1 MTWIKRPALVRRLIK
16 WDIRLFTHTA
26 ILTLILIIGSP
37 ATATVYDDKFD
48 LKNVAS
54 IAVELLDSANGA
66 CWTNLKE
73 AREYAEEKLR
83 MRGAKIDND
92 GVATANNYRFQI
104 RVKGNRIYENVAGP
118 CYGGVSLKLFTFG
131 YFNGTWHVISAGTH
145 DEALLHPENLNKS
158 VIRAIKEFIAEFK

>member
-1 MTWIKRPALVRRLIK
+1 MMRAAVV
-16 WDIRLFTHTA
+16 A
-26 ILTLILIIGSP
+26 LILLIGSS
-37 ATATVYDDKFD
+37 ATAKVYDDKFD

-54 IAVELLDSANGA
+54 IGVELVDNADGA

-92 GVATANNYRFQI
+92 GVPTANNYSFAI
-104 RVKGNRIYENVAGP
+104 NVLGQRLFKNGTGP
-118 CYGGVSLKLFTFG
+118 CFGNVSVELFTFG
-131 YFNGTWHVISAGTH
+131 YFNGNFHAISAGAH
-145 DEALLHPENLNKS
+145 YEAVLHNENLNRY

>member
-1 MTWIKRPALVRRLIK
+1 MRAAVEVLMLM
-16 WDIRLFTHTA
+16 
-26 ILTLILIIGSP
+26 IGSP

-54 IAVELLDSANGA
+54 IAVELVDNANGA

-92 GVATANNYRFQI
+92 GVPTANNYRFQI

-118 CYGGVSLKLFTFG
+118 CYGGVSLKLITFG
-131 YFNGTWHVISAGTH
+131 YFNGNW
-145 DEALLHPENLNKS
+145 
-158 VIRAIKEFIAEFK
+158 